1 MKNPHAA
8 ALGKL
13 GGRAAS
19 ALLTPEQLKARASS
33 GGKARWANAS
43 AADRAEQARKMQ
55 AGRKPKKSS

>member
-13 GGRAAS
+13 GGRASS
-19 ALLTPEQLKARASS
+19 ALLTPEQRRERASS

-43 AADRAEQARKMQ
+43 AEDKAEHARKMQ
-55 AGRKPKKSS
+55 AWRKPKV